1 MTLYIGENLKKQ
13 RKLRELTQE
22 QLAQILG
29 VSFQSVSKWER
40 NEGYPDIEMLPMI
53 ANYFGITVDELM
65 GMDAI
70 RDDSDIEKILAKVQ
84 ENASKGM
91 IEENIT
97 LLENAA
103 KRFPNNYT
111 ILEKYADSLTFV
123 SWDISGEPYRQ
134 NCLKAIAISERIL
147 AECTDKALRD
157 ATQTNLCYYYQ
168 RAGQHEKALE
178 AVRKLPNMWESYE
191 IVGENILDGDDL
203 LNLQQINMLSLTE
216 LMYMTLTLM
225 SREDNPAYTPEEKIR
240 IKKKAI
246 AVYEIIFEE
255 RDFNFYAHN
264 LSYVYRQIAMI
275 AMSEGDH
282 ALALESLE
290 KSADYAIAN
299 DGLPDEKPY
308 TSLVVNRMKH
318 NMENTMTNRKTSF
331 SEEMLQHMS
340 GNKYDLIRSEPRF
353 RAIEK
358 RLNEPRHS

>member
-1 MTLYIGENLKKQ
+1 MTLYIGKNLKKQ

-53 ANYFGITVDELM
+53 ANYFGITIDELM
-65 GMDAI
+65 GMDTI
-70 RDDSDIEKILAKVQ
+70 RDDSDVEKILDKVC

-91 IEENIT
+91 IEENIA

-103 KRFPNNYT
+103 KRFPNNYA

-123 SWDISGEPYRQ
+123 NWDM
-134 NCLKAIAISERIL
+134 
-147 AECTDKALRD
+147 D
-157 ATQTNLCYYYQ
+157 
-168 RAGQHEKALE
+168 
-178 AVRKLPNMWESYE
+178 
-191 IVGENILDGDDL
+191 GENILDGDDL
-203 LNLQQINMLSLTE
+203 LYLQQSNMLSLTE

-225 SREDNPAYTPEEKIR
+225 TREDNPAYTPEEKIR

-246 AVYEIIFEE
+246 AVYEIIFEDG
-255 RDFNFYAHN
+255 DFNFYAHN

-290 KSADYAIAN
+290 KSADYAIEN
-299 DGLPDEKPY
+299 DKLPCEKTY
-308 TSLVVNRMKH
+308 TSLVVNKMKH
-318 NMENTMTNRKTSF
+318 NTGNTMTNIKTSF
-331 SEEMLQHMS
+331 SEELLSHMS
-340 GNKYDLIRSEPRF
+340 MSRYDAIRNEPRF
-353 RAIEK
+353 KAAEQ
-358 RLNEPRHS
+358 RLTNPRR

>member
-70 RDDSDIEKILAKVQ
+70 RDDSDVEKILAKVR

-91 IEENIT
+91 IEENIA
-97 LLENAA
+97 LLENAV
-103 KRFPNNYT
+103 KRFPKHYT
-111 ILEKYADSLTFV
+111 ILEEYAHYLTFV
-123 SWDISGEPYRQ
+123 NWDMRGEPYRQ

-147 AECTDKALRD
+147 AECTDEAIRD
-157 ATQTNLCYYYQ
+157 TTQTNLCYYYQ
-168 RAGQHEKALE
+168 RVGQHEKALE
-178 AVRKLPNMWESYE
+178 AVRKLPNLWQSYE
-191 IVGENILDGDDL
+191 IVGENILEGEEL
-203 LNLQQINMLSLTE
+203 LYLQQSNTLSLME

-225 SREDNPAYTPEEKIR
+225 SREDNSAYTPEEKIR

-255 RDFNFYAHN
+255 GDFNFHAHN
-264 LSYVYRQIAMI
+264 LSYAYRQIAMI

-290 KSADYAIAN
+290 KSADYAIEN
-299 DGLPDEKPY
+299 DELPDEKPY

-318 NMENTMTNRKTSF
+318 NTGNTITNMKDSF
-331 SEEMLQHMS
+331 CAEMLQHMS
-340 GNKYDLIRSEPRF
+340 GNRYDAIRGEPRF